1 MIERRPFEK
10 LGKSNHGWLNA
21 NFHFS
26 FAEYRDPARVHWG
39 ALRVWNN
46 DRIAPQS
53 GFPPHPHRDMEIVTY
68 VIKGAITHQ
77 DHLGNQGRTEAG
89 QIQVMSAGKGI
100 QHAEYNMEQA
110 ETELFQI
117 WILPNQEGVPAR
129 WETVQF
135 PADARDGKLVALA
148 SGRGH
153 EGAIPLHAD
162 GALFA
167 GTLKA
172 GQTIRQKLDGK
183 PAYLVPAKGRIEVVG
198 RDGKTVTADARDGVA
213 VIDEAEIELKAS
225 EDAEIVLVETDKLN

>member
-10 LGKSNHGWLNA
+10 LGKSDHGWLNA

-26 FAEYRDPARVHWG
+26 FAEYRDPKRVHWG

-68 VIKGAITHQ
+68 VIKGAITHK

-89 QIQVMSAGKGI
+89 QIQVMSAGDGI
-100 QHAEYNMEQA
+100 EHAEYNQEQD

-117 WILPNQEGVPAR
+117 WILPNKEGVPAR
-129 WETVQF
+129 WETVAF
-135 PADARDGKLVALA
+135 PAEARDGKLVALA

-162 GALFA
+162 GALFV
-167 GTLKA
+167 GKLKA
-172 GQTIRQKLDGK
+172 GQTIRQKLGGK
-183 PAYLVPAKGRIEVVG
+183 PTYLVPAKGTVEVVAS
-198 RDGKTVTADARDGVA
+198 DGHAVTANARDGVA
-213 VIDEAEIELKAS
+213 VVDEAEIELRAT
-225 EDAEIVLVETDKLN
+225 EDAEIVLVETDQLN

>member
-1 MIERRPFEK
+1 MIELRPFEK
-10 LGKSNHGWLNA
+10 LAKSNHGWLNA
-21 NFHFS
+21 SFHFS
-26 FAEYRDPARVHWG
+26 FAEYNDPKRVHWG

-46 DRIAPQS
+46 DRIAPNS

-89 QIQVMSAGKGI
+89 QIQVMSAGRGI
-100 QHAEYNMEQA
+100 QHAEYNKESA

-117 WILPNQEGVPAR
+117 WILPNQQGVPAR

-135 PADARDGKLVALA
+135 PAGARDGKLVPLA

-153 EGAIPLHAD
+153 EGAIPLYAD

-172 GQTIRQKLDGK
+172 GQSIRQKLDGR
-183 PAYLVPAKGRIEVVG
+183 PAYLVPAKGKIEVLG
-198 RDGKTVTADARDGVA
+198 GDGKPIVANARDGVA
-213 VIDEAEIELKAS
+213 VVDQAEIEIKAV

>member
-1 MIERRPFEK
+1 MIELRPFDK

-26 FAEYRDPARVHWG
+26 FAEYRDPKRVHWG

-46 DRIAPQS
+46 DRIAPNS

-89 QIQVMSAGKGI
+89 QIQVMSAGNGI
-100 QHAEYNMEQA
+100 QHAEYNKENA

-117 WILPNQEGVPAR
+117 WILPNKEGVPAR

-135 PADARDGKLVALA
+135 PADARDGK
-148 SGRGH
+148 
-153 EGAIPLHAD
+153 
-162 GALFA
+162 
-167 GTLKA
+167 
-172 GQTIRQKLDGK
+172 
-183 PAYLVPAKGRIEVVG
+183 PAYLVPAKGKIEVLG
-198 RDGKTVTADARDGVA
+198 SDGKPVTANARDGVA
-213 VIDEAEIELKAS
+213 VVDQDEIEIKAV

>member
-1 MIERRPFEK
+1 
-10 LGKSNHGWLNA
+10 
-21 NFHFS
+21 
-26 FAEYRDPARVHWG
+26 
-39 ALRVWNN
+39 
-46 DRIAPQS
+46 
-53 GFPPHPHRDMEIVTY
+53 MEIVTY

-89 QIQVMSAGKGI
+89 QIQVMSAGRGI
-100 QHAEYNMEQA
+100 QHAEYNKESA

-117 WILPNQEGVPAR
+117 WILPNQQGVPAR

-135 PADARDGKLVALA
+135 PAGARDGNLVPLA

-172 GQTIRQKLDGK
+172 GQSIRQKLDGR
-183 PAYLVPAKGRIEVVG
+183 PAYLVPAKGKIEVLG
-198 RDGKTVTADARDGVA
+198 GDGKPIVANARDGVA
-213 VIDEAEIELKAS
+213 VVDQAEIDIKAV

>member
-1 MIERRPFEK
+1 MIELRPFEK
-10 LGKSNHGWLNA
+10 LGKSDHGWLKA

-26 FAEYRDPARVHWG
+26 FADYRNNDRVHWG

-100 QHAEYNMEQA
+100 QHAEYNKEND

-117 WILPNQEGVPAR
+117 WIIPNKEGVPAR

-135 PADARDGKLVALA
+135 PANARDGKLVPLA

-153 EGAIPLHAD
+153 DGAIPLYAD

-167 GTLKA
+167 GKLKA
-172 GQTIRQKLDGK
+172 GETIRAEARRQARLSRAGQGQDRGDRQRRQAGHRQR
-183 PAYLVPAKGRIEVVG
+183 PRRRRRGRPG
-198 RDGKTVTADARDGVA
+198 RDRDQGGRG
-213 VIDEAEIELKAS
+213 LPRSCWSKPTS
-225 EDAEIVLVETDKLN
+225 

>member
-1 MIERRPFEK
+1 MIELRPFEK
-10 LGKSNHGWLNA
+10 LGKSDHGWLKA

-26 FAEYRDPARVHWG
+26 FADYRNNDRVHWG

-89 QIQVMSAGKGI
+89 QIQVMSAGNGI

-117 WILPNQEGVPAR
+117 WILPNKQGVPAR

-135 PADARDGKLVALA
+135 PTEGRDGKLVPLA
-148 SGRGH
+148 SGRGD
-153 EGAIPLHAD
+153 EGAIPLYAD
-162 GALFA
+162 GSLLA
-167 GTLKA
+167 GKLKT
-172 GQTIRQKLDGK
+172 GQTIRQPLDGK
-183 PAYLVPAKGRIEVVG
+183 PAYLVPAKGKIEVRG
-198 RDGKTVTADARDGVA
+198 SDGKSVAANARDGVA
-213 VIDEAEIELKAS
+213 VVDQDEIEIVAL

>member
-1 MIERRPFEK
+1 MIELRPFEK
-10 LGKSNHGWLNA
+10 LSKSDHGRLNA
-21 NFHFS
+21 NSHFS
-26 FAEYRDPARVHWG
+26 FADYRTNDRVHWG

-46 DRIAPQS
+46 DRIAAGT

-100 QHAEYNMEQA
+100 QHAEYNKEDA

-117 WILPNQEGVPAR
+117 WILPNQQGVPAR
-129 WETVQF
+129 WETVDF
-135 PADARDGKLVALA
+135 PANARDGKLVPLA

-153 EGAIPLHAD
+153 DGAIPLYAD
-162 GALFA
+162 GTLFA

-172 GQTIRQKLDGK
+172 GQTIRQSRDGK
-183 PAYLVPAKGRIEVVG
+183 PVMAN
-198 RDGKTVTADARDGVA
+198 ARDGIA
-213 VIDEAEIELKAS
+213 VVDETEIELKAS
-225 EDAEIVLVETDKLN
+225 EDSEIVLVETDKLN

>member
-10 LGKSNHGWLNA
+10 LGKSDHGWLKA

-26 FAEYRDPARVHWG
+26 FADYRNNDRVHWG

-68 VIKGAITHQ
+68 VIKGAITHK
-77 DHLGNQGRTEAG
+77 DHLGNEGRTEAG

-100 QHAEYNMEQA
+100 QHAEYNMEQD

-117 WILPNQEGVPAR
+117 WILPNKEGVPAR

-135 PADARDGKLVALA
+135 PADARDGKLVPLA

-153 EGAIPLHAD
+153 DGRDPALCRRRAVCRHAEGRRDDPPEARRQARLPR
-162 GALFA
+162 
-167 GTLKA
+167 A
-172 GQTIRQKLDGK
+172 GQGQDRGAGQRRQAGHRQC
-183 PAYLVPAKGRIEVVG
+183 PRRRGRG
-198 RDGKTVTADARDGVA
+198 RRARDQ
-213 VIDEAEIELKAS
+213 LKAS

>member
-1 MIERRPFEK
+1 MIELRPFEK

-26 FAEYRDPARVHWG
+26 FAEYRNPERIHWG

-89 QIQVMSAGKGI
+89 QIQVMSAGNGI
-100 QHAEYNMEQA
+100 QHAEYNMENA

-117 WILPNQEGVPAR
+117 WILPNKQGVPAR

-135 PADARDGKLVALA
+135 PAEGREGKLVALA

-153 EGAIPLHAD
+153 DGAIPLYAD
-162 GALFA
+162 GSLFA

-172 GQTIRQKLDGK
+172 GQKFRQKLGGK
-183 PAYLVPAKGRIEVVG
+183 PAYLVTAKGSIEVRG
-198 RDGKTVTADARDGVA
+198 SDGQPVTAKARDGVA
-213 VIDEAEIELKAS
+213 VVDQDEIELTAI
-225 EDAEIVLVETDKLN
+225 EDAEIVLVDTDRLH

>member
-1 MIERRPFEK
+1 
-10 LGKSNHGWLNA
+10 
-21 NFHFS
+21 
-26 FAEYRDPARVHWG
+26 
-39 ALRVWNN
+39 VWNN
-46 DRIAPQS
+46 DRIAPNS

-89 QIQVMSAGKGI
+89 QIQVMSAGNGI
-100 QHAEYNMEQA
+100 QHAEYNKENA

-117 WILPNQEGVPAR
+117 WILPNKEGVPAR
-129 WETVQF
+129 WETVPF
-135 PADARDGKLVALA
+135 PAEGRDGKLVALA

-153 EGAIPLHAD
+153 DGAIPLYAD

-172 GQTIRQKLDGK
+172 GQSIRQKLGGK
-183 PAYLVPAKGRIEVVG
+183 PAYLVPAKGKIEVLG
-198 RDGKTVTADARDGVA
+198 SDGQPVIANARDGVA
-213 VIDEAEIELKAS
+213 VVDQDEIELKAI

>member
-10 LGKSNHGWLNA
+10 LGKSDHGWLKA

-26 FAEYRDPARVHWG
+26 FADYRNNDRVHWG

-68 VIKGAITHQ
+68 VIKGAITHK
-77 DHLGNQGRTEAG
+77 DHLGNEGRTEAG

-100 QHAEYNMEQA
+100 QHAEYNMEQD

-117 WILPNQEGVPAR
+117 WIMPNKEGVPAR
-129 WETVQF
+129 WETVPF
-135 PADARDGKLVALA
+135 PADARDGKLVPLA

-172 GQTIRQKLDGK
+172 GQSIHQKLDGK
-183 PAYLVPAKGRIEVVG
+183 PAYLVPAKGKIEVLG
-198 RDGKTVTADARDGVA
+198 GDGKPIIANARDGVA
-213 VIDEAEIELKAS
+213 VVDEAEIELRAS
-225 EDAEIVLVETDKLN
+225 EDAEIVLVETDQLN

>member
-10 LGKSNHGWLNA
+10 LGKSDHGWLKA

-26 FAEYRDPARVHWG
+26 FADYR
-39 ALRVWNN
+39 NN

-77 DHLGNQGRTEAG
+77 DHLGNKGRTEAG

-100 QHAEYNMEQA
+100 QHAEYNMEQD

-117 WILPNQEGVPAR
+117 WILPNKEGVPAR

-135 PADARDGKLVALA
+135 PADARDGKLVPLA

-153 EGAIPLHAD
+153 AGAIPLYAD
-162 GALFA
+162 GALYA
-167 GTLKA
+167 GRLKA
-172 GQTIRQKLDGK
+172 GETIQQKLDGK
-183 PAYLVPAKGRIEVVG
+183 PAYLVPATGRIEVLG
-198 RDGKTVTADARDGVA
+198 RDGKPLVVNARDGVA
-213 VIDEAEIELKAS
+213 VIDEPEITLKAS
-225 EDAEIVLVETDKLN
+225 EDAEIVLVETDQLT

>member
-1 MIERRPFEK
+1 MIELRPFEK

-26 FAEYRDPARVHWG
+26 FAEYRNPERIHWG
-39 ALRVWNN
+39 RSEEHTSEL
-46 DRIAPQS
+46 IAPQS

-68 VIKGAITHQ
+68 VIKGAITHK
-77 DHLGNQGRTEAG
+77 DHLGNEGRTEAG
-89 QIQVMSAGKGI
+89 QIQVMSAGDGI

-117 WILPNQEGVPAR
+117 WILPNKQGVPAR

-135 PADARDGKLVALA
+135 PADGRDGKLVPLA
-148 SGRGH
+148 SGRGDD
-153 EGAIPLHAD
+153 GAIPLYAD
-162 GALFA
+162 GSLLA

-183 PAYLVPAKGRIEVVG
+183 PAYLVPAKGRIEVRG
-198 RDGKTVTADARDGVA
+198 SDGKPVTANARDGVA
-213 VIDEAEIELKAS
+213 VVDQDEIEIAAI

>member
-1 MIERRPFEK
+1 MIELRPFEK
-10 LGKSNHGWLNA
+10 LGKSDHGWLKA

-26 FAEYRDPARVHWG
+26 FADYRNNDRVHWG

-46 DRIAPQS
+46 DKIAPQT

-77 DHLGNQGRTEAG
+77 DHQGN
-89 QIQVMSAGKGI
+89 
-100 QHAEYNMEQA
+100 QHAEYNMEKD

-117 WILPNQEGVPAR
+117 WIIPNKEGVPAR

-135 PADARDGKLVALA
+135 PENARDGKLVPLA

-153 EGAIPLHAD
+153 DGAIPLYAD

-167 GTLKA
+167 GKLRA
-172 GQTIRQKLDGK
+172 GETILQKLDGK
-183 PAYLVPAKGRIEVVG
+183 PAYLVPAKGRIEVTG
-198 RDGKTVTADARDGVA
+198 SDGKPIAANARDGVA
-213 VIDEAEIELKAS
+213 VVDQAELEIKAV
-225 EDAEIVLVETDKLN
+225 EDAEIVLVETDQLQ